1 MISIYNGEQTITLMS
16 VEGFLEPSR
25 NFWPAFIT
33 QENYQNLTKKEI
45 FVKIYKL
52 LSNLYVRKS
61 SINQQSRNA
70 SAVMPKHLTLRI
82 NPPKRYRLIHTTKQ
96 CQTEWRQNTR
106 IRDNRNTEAVKN
118 GQNASVSSESASV
131 KCSRLISTSF
141 PRVDVPQTEHVNSGA
156 LSIDPLAI
164 SSGTRE
170 RLPARWKSKRRSK
183 WR

>member
-33 QENYQNLTKKEI
+33 QKNYQNLTKKKI

-70 SAVMPKHLTLRI
+70 SAVLPKYLTL
-82 NPPKRYRLIHTTKQ
+82 
-96 CQTEWRQNTR
+96 
-106 IRDNRNTEAVKN
+106 KN
-118 GQNASVSSESASV
+118 KSSE
-131 KCSRLISTSF
+131 KTSF
-141 PRVDVPQTEHVNSGA
+141 DTHHKTMPNGMTAEHSH
-156 LSIDPLAI
+156 S
-164 SSGTRE
+164 R
-170 RLPARWKSKRRSK
+170 
-183 WR
+183 